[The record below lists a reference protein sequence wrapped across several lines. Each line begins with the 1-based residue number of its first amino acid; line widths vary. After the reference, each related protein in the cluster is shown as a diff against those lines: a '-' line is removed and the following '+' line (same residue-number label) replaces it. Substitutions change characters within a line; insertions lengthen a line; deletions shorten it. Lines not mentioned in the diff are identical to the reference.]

1 MALNEKGIKIKRA
14 LMVFLFAFML
24 SASASAK
31 DEKKPDGK
39 VAKSPEE
46 INPLK
51 VGAKAPKTS
60 LKTGDGKAFDLNA
73 ALAKQPTVLIFYRG
87 RW

>member
-1 MALNEKGIKIKRA
+1 MAASEKGIDVVRA
-14 LMVFLFAFML
+14 LMVLLLAFML

-39 VAKSPEE
+39 VAKSAEQ

-51 VGAKAPKTS
+51 VGAKAPKTT